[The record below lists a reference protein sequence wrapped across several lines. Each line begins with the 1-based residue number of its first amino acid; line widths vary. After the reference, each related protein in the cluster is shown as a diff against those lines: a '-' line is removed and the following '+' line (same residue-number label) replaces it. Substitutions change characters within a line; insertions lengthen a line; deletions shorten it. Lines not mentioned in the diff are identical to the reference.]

1 MQKRVRNF
9 HAFVMDSNIFFR
21 CFQRTFIAFE
31 TVPYWK
37 KKMPRLRSHVNLCLL
52 AEEGIKETCSM
63 VGVSSLKPSSSV
75 CKFYGIRFLLNIRKV
90 FSRGLTDT

>member
-37 KKMPRLRSHVNLCLL
+37 KKMPCLRSHVNLCLL
-52 AEEGIKETCSM
+52 AEEGIKGTYSM
-63 VGVSSLKPSSSV
+63 VGVSSLKPSRLSVNFTAFASS
-75 CKFYGIRFLLNIRKV
+75 
-90 FSRGLTDT
+90 